1 MFDVGQSDG
10 DSWLRA
16 SQENGDVADVEEN
29 LRVIKNEM
37 AEVRHTRRVLAFKE
51 LSAVAGIAA
60 ELAIVSDVIGDE
72 RVNSLARILELSE
85 LSSQS

>member
-16 SQENGDVADVEEN
+16 SQENGDVANVEEN

-37 AEVRHTRRVLAFKE
+37 AEVW
-51 LSAVAGIAA
+51 G
-60 ELAIVSDVIGDE
+60 
-72 RVNSLARILELSE
+72 
-85 LSSQS
+85 LSSKLCMILFLCYFRKTFHKLDIEVV